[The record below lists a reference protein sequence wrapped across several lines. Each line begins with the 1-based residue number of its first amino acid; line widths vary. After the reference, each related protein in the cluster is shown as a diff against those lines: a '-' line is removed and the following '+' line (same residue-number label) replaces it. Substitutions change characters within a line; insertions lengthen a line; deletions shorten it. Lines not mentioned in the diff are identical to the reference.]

1 MDIFLSINNREEV
14 IQLPII
20 PETFGIEFA
29 SNNETFN
36 TISQGDLNLIGTRGL
51 RSMTIETF
59 FPNREYPYAKSKDIT
74 GDEFIEKVLMWINR
88 RLPIRIVVA
97 NKQGLE
103 VINMAVTI
111 DTFNYYY
118 DKVGDVIYT
127 LGFRE
132 FRFVEV

>member
-20 PETFGIEFA
+20 PETFGIELA

-59 FPNREYPYAKSKDIT
+59 YPNREYPYAKSKDIT

-88 RLPIRIVVA
+88 RLPIRIVVI
-97 NKQGLE
+97 NKEGNE

-118 DKVGDVIYT
+118 DKVGDVVYT
-127 LGFRE
+127 LGLRE